1 MGAGEAA
8 RTGNSASEA
17 KRHEGGVQT
26 QEAPEAWNLGS
37 ARAHDSGIEDASE
50 AHARRSIQT
59 IRSDGRAGEV
69 EMLKVDRDLKD
80 MLDRYLAR
88 LWNEE
93 VRLAVEQR
101 RAASDKLKDDMKE
114 HAKANAAGRLTDKA
128 AATWRLIVKAKRRV
142 NADYNRIGKSRFC
155 RSKNAPFADS
165 QSVLEFE
172 KAVLS

>member
-1 MGAGEAA
+1 
-8 RTGNSASEA
+8 
-17 KRHEGGVQT
+17 
-26 QEAPEAWNLGS
+26 
-37 ARAHDSGIEDASE
+37 
-50 AHARRSIQT
+50 
-59 IRSDGRAGEV
+59 
-69 EMLKVDRDLKD
+69 MLKVDRDLKD

-101 RAASDKLKDDMKE
+101 RAASDELKDDMKE

-155 RSKNAPFADS
+155 SSKNAPFADS

-172 KAVLS
+172 KAVEMAGGSCGSWGRKSLIYIAEEKNGAGGSR